1 MPPLSLPLPTN
12 PRPATIEVT
21 AEEKEPMLVT
31 GNISRLFN
39 KIYLTNDAQTLIAQP
54 GSSVQAEPERST
66 TRPVDEEQPDVKV
79 NVDVKVCGLSL
90 IQRKHI

>member
-39 KIYLTNDAQTLIAQP
+39 KTYQTLIAQP

-90 IQRKHI
+90 IQKKHI